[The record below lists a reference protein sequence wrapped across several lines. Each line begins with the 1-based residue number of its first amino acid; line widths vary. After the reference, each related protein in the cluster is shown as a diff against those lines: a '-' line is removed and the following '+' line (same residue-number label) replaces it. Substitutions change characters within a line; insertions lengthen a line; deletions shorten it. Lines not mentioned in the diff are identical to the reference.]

1 MIQAWLAKQGW
12 SLLWKAL
19 PWLIVVGLALT
30 VYGVWQAKGRAELA
44 QAVAE
49 KALVDAVR
57 VNRENEIA
65 MAKLQR
71 QQESDRRLSA
81 QELEAAKARTKTI
94 TIIKRE
100 QRNAPDANDQLT
112 PYDHDFF
119 ERLRQSRN
127 PG

>member
-1 MIQAWLAKQGW
+1 MIQAWLAKQGL

-19 PWLIVVGLALT
+19 PWVIIAGLALT
-30 VYGVWQAKGRAELA
+30 VYGVWQAKGRAELEK
-44 QAVAE
+44 AVAE
-49 KALVDAVR
+49 KALADAVQI
-57 VNRENEIA
+57 NKDNETA
-65 MAKLQR
+65 MLKLQR

-94 TIIKRE
+94 TVIKKE
-100 QRNAPDANDQLT
+100 QRDAPDANDQLT

>member
-19 PWLIVVGLALT
+19 PWLIIAGLALT
-30 VYGVWQAKGRAELA
+30 VYGTWQAKGRAELA
-44 QAVAE
+44 QQVAE
-49 KALVDAVR
+49 KQLADAVQ
-57 VNRENEIA
+57 VNKDNELA
-65 MAKLQR
+65 MLKLQR
-71 QQESDRRLSA
+71 QQEADRRLAA
-81 QELEAAKARTKTI
+81 QELESAKARTKTI
-94 TIIKRE
+94 TVIKKE
-100 QRNAPDANDQLT
+100 QRYAPDANDQLT